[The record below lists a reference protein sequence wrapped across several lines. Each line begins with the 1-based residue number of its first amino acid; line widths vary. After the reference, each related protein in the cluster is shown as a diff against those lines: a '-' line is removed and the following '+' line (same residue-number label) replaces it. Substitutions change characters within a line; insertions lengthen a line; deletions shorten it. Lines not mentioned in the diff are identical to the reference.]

1 MSKSVRVRTTPNGD
15 DNYIKVELK
24 QDFDLLEILSLKLRQ
39 EDVYQNFCSN
49 YGVVAGRVS
58 VNNGFGLPN
67 VKVSIFIPIT
77 PEDLQNETIRTLY
90 PYESPQK
97 EDKNDQGIR
106 YNLLPNQQQSFDHT
120 PVGTFPTKIEILDND
135 TTLGIHEKYYKYTTT
150 TNEAGDFI
158 LFGIPT
164 GNQLLHYDVDWSD
177 VGFLSLRPYDLIE
190 RGFNKNLFMSPF
202 KFSSSPNLDNLPQL
216 QSQNFNVLV
225 EPFWCDDLSTGRVVG
240 ITRKDIAI
248 TTMDLT
254 PSATFFGSV
263 FSDDEK
269 DSVNKQCRPRRKTG
283 RLGEVITTSGKLEA
297 IRRTVD
303 GVIEKYDIPDDA
315 LDDNGNW
322 ALQLPMNIRKVVT
335 DEFGNLIPSP
345 DGVSG
350 IATEGDYRFRIGMD
364 KTNNDKRLRQRA
376 KYLVPNMSD
385 NYNFGTYPAAESSI
399 PFNINE
405 QLSTDTVGTA
415 YSADTTNQYNYLEDF
430 FTFRWKKV
438 YTIRQFIGRY
448 QSSKKDGRRTFVGIK
463 DIEKAEGV
471 NKFPFNRLDTHVNP
485 LYSVFC
491 VIMNFVGIIFSLIN
505 WIILLL
511 NSIITMLCQVKI
523 PVGICAYS
531 LKGGQMKLR
540 TRQEKCDNGG
550 SDCVWNDGNWVKS
563 GPDNSDDHFVW
574 THKCYDAKTE
584 CDDVSQVGTCTGD
597 LRDCYDEHPVGFY
610 FDAWTYPQNGLGP
623 CYEFAGGWCFGQN
636 PTSTSP
642 LTFADGTQRYAF
654 YGPPAYPTVS
664 SMEAGTTNDCRSC
677 DIDPNPNCPS
687 QGNDCCDGE
696 LKFLGSCW
704 SLKMKCLLAGIFC
717 KDCGTLCPGPPDR
730 HTCCA
735 CHFEPTDPNWP
746 CGGDNDDP
754 KCNAA
759 TCDGIGKCCL
769 DCCIKIPMIELKC
782 AEDSSFNNVTP
793 SILGTPFAGKVCNT
807 QTIKGICKDCAGSSL
822 PFIGAWV
829 QCMLEPTAAALNMLK
844 FDFYN
849 DWVNGSL
856 YFPLFK
862 RKYKVRKSKK
872 KAGQIKSDKFCDF
885 DCGQPLWLVGQGNNF
900 QVSSKECFR
909 VTISNP
915 TSSDVT
921 VRIKKHN
928 IGFTGSGQWCD
939 ITLMAKE
946 SRSGY
951 NPSGGNTTGWVCG
964 DLTDN
969 SGPDSAGSWKSA
981 KRDAYSDLSIQ
992 GTGPNGDTCSVNLN
1006 KLYKANGGPKL
1017 NVNDFADLPPLV
1029 VSESSYIISSEHD
1042 KPKYIEVED
1051 PITGIR
1057 YQKNFGG
1064 HGHHKN
1070 NCGTRFR
1077 VERKEYWQPGSNCV
1091 GPTKEDGELTGGG
1104 FEINEEDIVVEEE
1117 EEEMT
1122 SSCDLDDSAQCE
1134 FGSCRWG
1141 ACRCKKDKEEYDG
1154 NRPCCNC
1161 NPRYNER
1168 SIDHGIIKFKD
1179 DVLYY
1184 ASVSKDNATTNEV
1197 KIEYKSNL
1205 LFPTNI
1211 CEVGSSVFCDI
1222 DEIPFVIDQIPPTT
1236 FSISEEAQKYN
1247 EQGNTGGFSSSDP
1260 INLTE
1265 KDKDSASININ
1276 GYTSFGC
1283 FGAKCLNT
1291 QASVNQS
1298 QIGVDTIDRND
1309 IGLEI
1314 GKCKLLFDHD
1324 EEIREYFCRR
1334 FSGYKNQNLDVH
1346 YQRPG
1351 STQYDNVYNI
1361 YPPGVFSGS
1370 TLWYSINDGVPEQ
1383 GTINDEEEII
1393 FGDRCGIQYN
1403 SYEYNTPI
1411 NGVNYGTPVS
1421 NQIGDIDY
1429 FYGLAPFITSGSDL
1443 SFAPVF
1449 PTYNGT
1455 STYGPDTYGQT
1466 TTPSIN
1472 IDSNGGQEER
1482 GINFATS
1489 QTPYYFYFGIVKGK
1503 TALHKV
1509 VSKYFADKIDETT
1522 LEKLSGEKR
1531 NNQSNFK
1538 NVVKNPL
1545 TLYKTCLGASM
1556 KSTK

>member
-15 DNYIKVELK
+15 DKYIKVELK

-97 EDKNDQGIR
+97 EDKNEQGIR

-135 TTLGIHEKYYKYTTT
+135 TTIGIHEKYYKYTTT
-150 TNEAGDFI
+150 TNDAGDFI
-158 LFGIPT
+158 LFGIPI
-164 GNQLLHYDVDWSD
+164 GNQLLHYDLDWSD

-269 DSVNKQCRPRRKTG
+269 DSVSKNCRPRRKTG
-283 RLGEVITTSGKLEA
+283 RLSEVITTSGKLEV

-303 GVIEKYDIPDDA
+303 GAIEKYDIPDDA

-350 IATEGDYRFRIGMD
+350 IATEGDYRFRIAMD

-376 KYLVPNMSD
+376 KYLVPNMTG
-385 NYNFGTYPAAESSI
+385 NYKFGTYPGVEGSI

-405 QLSTDTVGTA
+405 QLSTNTVGTA
-415 YSADTTNQYNYLEDF
+415 YSAHTTNQYNYLEDF

-448 QSSKKDGRRTFVGIK
+448 QSSKRDGRRTFVGIK

-485 LYSVFC
+485 LYAILC
-491 VIMNFVGIIFSLIN
+491 LIMNLTGMILSLIN

-511 NSIITMLCQVKI
+511 NSIITMICQIKI
-523 PVGICAYS
+523 PVGVCVDFCLYLGVTTICSQNYKDLCETSYS
-531 LKGGQMKLR
+531 GCSAGS
-540 TRQEKCDNGG
+540 TACNKC
-550 SDCVWNDGNWVKS
+550 
-563 GPDNSDDHFVW
+563 
-574 THKCYDAKTE
+574 E
-584 CDDVSQVGTCTGD
+584 CTGAGPGCGS
-597 LRDCYDEHPVGFY
+597 RDSYLKVK
-610 FDAWTYPQNGLGP
+610 
-623 CYEFAGGWCFGQN
+623 
-636 PTSTSP
+636 
-642 LTFADGTQRYAF
+642 
-654 YGPPAYPTVS
+654 
-664 SMEAGTTNDCRSC
+664 
-677 DIDPNPNCPS
+677 
-687 QGNDCCDGE
+687 
-696 LKFLGSCW
+696 LKF
-704 SLKMKCLLAGIFC
+704 KCIFSGLFC
-717 KDCGTLCPGPPDR
+717 KKCQFLCPGGKQ
-730 HTCCA
+730 HSCCRCA
-735 CHFEPTDPNWP
+735 DPASATWDYGCP
-746 CGGDNDDP
+746 CNEGVCIEGDLDETSAN
-754 KCNAA
+754 K
-759 TCDGIGKCCL
+759 KCCS
-769 DCCIKIPMIELKC
+769 DCCIKIPMIELNC
-782 AEDSSFNNVTP
+782 AEDSSFNNITP
-793 SILGTPFAGKVCNT
+793 SILPTPFASKVCNSVS
-807 QTIKGICKDCAGSSL
+807 IKGVCRDCAGTSL
-822 PFIGAWV
+822 PFISAWV
-829 QCMLEPTAAALNMLK
+829 QCMLEPIAAWLNMLK

-862 RKYKVRKSKK
+862 RKYKVKKRKS

-885 DCGQPLWLVGQGNNF
+885 DCAPTF
-900 QVSSKECFR
+900 QQDSERCFR
-909 VTISNP
+909 VTVTNP
-915 TSSDVT
+915 TPSDIT
-921 VRIKKHN
+921 VRIKKFK
-928 IGFTGSGQWCD
+928 IGYTGSGAWCD
-939 ITLMAKE
+939 ITFKGGE
-946 SRSGY
+946 TQTGY
-951 NPSGGNTTGWVCG
+951 NRQDTDIDGWACG

-969 SGPDSAGSWKSA
+969 SGPNNYGSWKMA
-981 KRDAYSDLSIQ
+981 KRNAYSALLVK
-992 GTGPNGDTCSVNLN
+992 GTGPNDTDCSVNFR
-1006 KLYKANGGPKL
+1006 KLYKSSPGPKL
-1017 NVNDFADLPPLV
+1017 GVNDFDDFNTSLLV
-1029 VSESSYIISSEHD
+1029 ITESEKLKQAEHD

-1051 PITGIR
+1051 PLTGIR

-1064 HGHHKN
+1064 HGHHRNKCN
-1070 NCGTRFR
+1070 TVFR
-1077 VERKEYWQPGSNCV
+1077 VEGKEYWQPGSNCV
-1091 GPTKEDGELTGGG
+1091 GSTKEDGEMTGAG
-1104 FEINEEDIVVEEE
+1104 FTVDEAAIEQ
-1117 EEEMT
+1117 EEMISNCGST
-1122 SSCDLDDSAQCE
+1122 DSAQCE
-1134 FGSCRWG
+1134 FSSCQWG
-1141 ACRCKKDKEEYDG
+1141 ACRCKKHKEGDDINEK
-1154 NRPCCNC
+1154 RPCCNC
-1161 NPRYNER
+1161 NPRYNPNN
-1168 SIDHGIIKFKD
+1168 IKHGIITMED
-1179 DVLYY
+1179 YVLYY
-1184 ASVSKDNATTNEV
+1184 ASISPVNIDTQNNNGGWSASNPTHNPV
-1197 KIEYKSNL
+1197 NIEYKSNL

-1222 DEIPFVIDQIPPTT
+1222 DEIPFIMDQIPPTT

-1247 EQGNTGGFSSSDP
+1247 EGQGSGSGDGFSEYDP
-1260 INLTE
+1260 IELEE

-1334 FSGYKNQNLDVH
+1334 FSGYKNKYLDVH

-1351 STQYDNVYNI
+1351 SAQYDNVYNT

-1370 TLWYSINDGVPEQ
+1370 TLWYSIDNGVPAQ
-1383 GTINDEEEII
+1383 GTINDEEEIL
-1393 FGDRCGIQYN
+1393 FGDRCGIQYS
-1403 SYEYNTPI
+1403 SYTFNFNIDIDGTP
-1411 NGVNYGTPVS
+1411 VNYGAPVS

-1429 FYGLAPFITSGSDL
+1429 FYGLAPFITSGNDM

-1449 PTYNGT
+1449 PTYEGNVTVYGT
-1455 STYGPDTYGQT
+1455 DNYAQT

-1472 IDSNGGQEER
+1472 IDSNGGQAHR

-1545 TLYKTCLGASM
+1545 TLYKTCLGTSM